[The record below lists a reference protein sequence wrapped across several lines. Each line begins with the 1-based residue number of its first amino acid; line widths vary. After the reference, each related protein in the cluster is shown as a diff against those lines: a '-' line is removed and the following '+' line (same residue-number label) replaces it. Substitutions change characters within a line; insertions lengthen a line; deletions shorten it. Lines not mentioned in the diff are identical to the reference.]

1 MEGVPGL
8 GQHSLNMTRSH
19 RESAAKAL
27 QDVDKKSAPAK
38 ALAASKGDAVDEE
51 KALLPQGSG
60 SPPH

>member
-1 MEGVPGL
+1 ML
-8 GQHSLNMTRSH
+8 SMTRSH

-38 ALAASKGDAVDEE
+38 ALAASKGDAIDEE

>member
-1 MEGVPGL
+1 MA
-8 GQHSLNMTRSH
+8 RSH

-38 ALAASKGDAVDEE
+38 AAFSTGKGEAHDEE

-60 SPPH
+60 SPS